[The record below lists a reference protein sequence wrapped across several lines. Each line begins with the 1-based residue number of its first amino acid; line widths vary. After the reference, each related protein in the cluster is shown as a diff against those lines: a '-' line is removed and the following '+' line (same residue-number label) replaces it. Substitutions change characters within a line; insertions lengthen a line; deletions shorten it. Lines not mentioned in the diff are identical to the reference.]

1 MTLINILKQKS
12 RLSTL
17 ISYIINNMANIR
29 GFIIINYNPWSIYK
43 YYMRINCISHVEFYW

>member
-29 GFIIINYNPWSIYK
+29 GFIIIYYNP
-43 YYMRINCISHVEFYW
+43 